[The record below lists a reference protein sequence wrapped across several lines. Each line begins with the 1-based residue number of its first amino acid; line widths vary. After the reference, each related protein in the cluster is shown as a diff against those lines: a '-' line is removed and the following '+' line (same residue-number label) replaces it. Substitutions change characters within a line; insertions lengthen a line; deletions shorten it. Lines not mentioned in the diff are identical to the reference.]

1 MRAIDIA
8 NFFIDY
14 NAHCIDDTIT
24 NLKLNKLLYFA
35 QGYSLAL
42 YNKPLFSENIE
53 AWHYGPVV
61 ADVYHK
67 FKSNNKENIAHT
79 YGKFSIDKFDNNTI
93 EILLAVINDYGKY
106 SSSKLIEITHEKGSP
121 WDMVYNEKAN
131 NIIPN
136 NSIKEYFKNISTNKL
151 NLDKIETIGKRENN
165 DKPLLLPA
173 EWDDKEDYSIYL
185 NGSKN

>member
-1 MRAIDIA
+1 MKAIDIA

-14 NAHCIDDTIT
+14 NAHCIDETIT

-42 YNKPLFSENIE
+42 YDKPLFSENIE
-53 AWHYGPVV
+53 AWQYGPVV
-61 ADVYHK
+61 ANVYHK

-79 YGKFSIDKFDNNTI
+79 YGKFSLDIYDSNTI

-106 SSSKLIEITHEKGSP
+106 SSSKLIEITHEKDSP
-121 WDMVYNEKAN
+121 WDMVYSENVN

-136 NSIKEYFKNISTNKL
+136 NAIKEYFKNISITQP
-151 NLDKIETIGKRENN
+151 NLKKIDYIGKREDNS
-165 DKPLLLPA
+165 KPLLLPA
-173 EWDDKEDYSIYL
+173 DWDDEEDYSIYL
-185 NGSKN
+185 TGSNN